1 MVRRV
6 TSGRWGTAVLAAAL
20 GLAGA
25 GVAPA
30 VATVDPVEVVVTAG
44 TLDAAARAVD
54 ASGGVVTT
62 PLEFLGGVAATLPST
77 AVAALQARPGI
88 TVTPDEVVEVAA
100 TDTATDLGTRLGP
113 TDVAGQDQLAAL
125 SLPDHWSP
133 ASGAGVGVALLDT
146 GVADLPELEGRVV
159 RGPDLSGDG
168 DGIDHHGHGTFM
180 AGLIA
185 ADGRVRDEAEPR
197 FGVAP
202 GAHIVSVKLAGRDG
216 RTTMSRVLE
225 GIGWAITN
233 QDEHGIR
240 VLSLSLGVATNR
252 APQADPLAMAVDA
265 AWASGLTVVTASGN
279 EPGKV
284 TSPGR
289 SNWVVTVGATDT
301 KGTPATG
308 DDTLATWSGA
318 GKVTGTERPDVLAP
332 GVSTVSLRVPGSR
345 IDEDHPEARV
355 GDHHFRGSGT
365 SMSTAL
371 VAGAAAVLTEL
382 RPFATPDDVKGA
394 LRTTATAVPGSRA
407 GAVDLAAADEAE
419 ASAAWRQRHPIA
431 GPALPGGGKVMPWN
445 AEGAPS
451 PSEAWQRAR
460 WLDGEWHRARWL
472 DGEWQ
477 RARWL
482 TDDWQ
487 RARWLDDE
495 WQRARWLDGQWQRA
509 RWLDANW
516 QRARWLDESFARARW
531 LDVRF
536 ARARWLDD
544 DWARARWLSFDG
556 VTGEAFAPPATWEGA
571 RGPGVAPGGS
581 GTAPGRSGAAP
592 GNPAGAGKGGGKP

>member
-100 TDTATDLGTRLGP
+100 TDTATDLGARLGP

-318 GKVTGTERPDVLAP
+318 GKVTGTRASRRARSRCQHRVAPRPRIADRRGPP
-332 GVSTVSLRVPGSR
+332 GGPGR
-345 IDEDHPEARV
+345 
-355 GDHHFRGSGT
+355 
-365 SMSTAL
+365 
-371 VAGAAAVLTEL
+371 
-382 RPFATPDDVKGA
+382 RPP
-394 LRTTATAVPGSRA
+394 LP
-407 GAVDLAAADEAE
+407 
-419 ASAAWRQRHPIA
+419 RQRH
-431 GPALPGGGKVMPWN
+431 LDVDRVGGGCRCRAHRAASVRDPGRRQGC
-445 AEGAPS
+445 AEDHRDRGA
-451 PSEAWQRAR
+451 RLAR
-460 WLDGEWHRARWL
+460 WGRRPRRSRRGRGERGLAP
-472 DGEWQ
+472 
-477 RARWL
+477 
-482 TDDWQ
+482 
-487 RARWLDDE
+487 
-495 WQRARWLDGQWQRA
+495 
-509 RWLDANW
+509 
-516 QRARWLDESFARARW
+516 
-531 LDVRF
+531 
-536 ARARWLDD
+536 
-544 DWARARWLSFDG
+544 
-556 VTGEAFAPPATWEGA
+556 APPDRGTCAA
-571 RGPGVAPGGS
+571 RGRQGDAVERGGRAVPVGGLAARSLAGRRVAAS
-581 GTAPGRSGAAP
+581 AVARR
-592 GNPAGAGKGGGKP
+592 